1 MKIRLFSSLL
11 LPVLLVGCS
20 VEKLQ
25 QAGTVYP
32 ADFNSKVSFET
43 FRGVIS
49 LDVSIDGQV
58 RKFLFDTGADLT
70 IVQRDSISGKTYN
83 VSGASKRKME
93 LGREIVT
100 SMRIGSVDFQNTYA
114 LNGNLSGLKEHIPA
128 FGGLLGQSVIGKANW
143 LIDYPGKYM
152 TISNSN
158 LADYTFK
165 PIKIRRENGNSP
177 YTFLT
182 YDGIEYKVVIDM
194 GSSSVLNL
202 PNDSRFAKDVS
213 QKLTLSENTR
223 DRYTLGGIQ
232 MVTEKVGVIPELK
245 LGEFTF
251 KNVDFNINTSSQPR
265 IGIRFF
271 KEYLIYIDNSN
282 GGGYRLK
289 RSSVATTAP

>member
-11 LPVLLVGCS
+11 LLLFLASCS

-25 QAGTVYP
+25 QAGTVDP
-32 ADFNSKVSFET
+32 TDFNTKVSFET
-43 FRGVIS
+43 YKGVIS
-49 LDVSIDGQV
+49 LDFSVDGQV

-70 IVQRDSISGKTYN
+70 VIQRDSISGKTYN
-83 VSGASKRKME
+83 VSGASKRKTE

-100 SMRIGSVDFQNTYA
+100 SMRIGPVDFQNTYA
-114 LNGNLSGLKEHIPA
+114 FNGNLSGLKEQIPA
-128 FGGLLGQSVIGKANW
+128 FGGLLGQSIIGKANW

-152 TISNSN
+152 TISSSN
-158 LADYTFK
+158 LADNTFK
-165 PIKIRRENGNSP
+165 PIRIRRENGNNP

-213 QKLTLSENTR
+213 QKIKLSENTR

-251 KNVDFNINTSSQPR
+251 KNVDFNINTSSRPR

-282 GGGYRLK
+282 GGAYRLK
-289 RSSVATTAP
+289 RSSVAKTAP